1 MKGVCAM
8 VAFANFHKDNLSGFA
23 FSHSTLGGRMSIS
36 SPQPTYY
43 LPYPLD
49 CSLTLELNPSYN
61 AKRIH

>member
-8 VAFANFHKDNLSGFA
+8 VVFANFHKDNLSGFA
-23 FSHSTLGGRMSIS
+23 FSHSTHGGRMSIS